1 MTCFLHISSAVK
13 YLKDNPDLCVQLIQ
27 ECLSPAERRQI
38 VEDLHDQLPDICQSI
53 DNLNTALSFLKA
65 LGGQTSVFLHEFMSS
80 TLKMKRT
87 LYSRK
92 VCLLYIGTQISS
104 VLLSLVFLKRDL
116 FFLQGL
122 GCVQNKI
129 VRKLRT
135 QFTQLLL
142 HFRSLASSTCR
153 CLYIG

>member
-80 TLKMKRT
+80 TLKMKHT
-87 LYSRK
+87 LYSGK
-92 VCLLYIGTQISS
+92 VETIKNGEIAGDCRGRRLGWGVI
-104 VLLSLVFLKRDL
+104 VF
-116 FFLQGL
+116 
-122 GCVQNKI
+122 
-129 VRKLRT
+129 RT
-135 QFTQLLL
+135 
-142 HFRSLASSTCR
+142 
-153 CLYIG
+153 